1 MAKPNTTTKRRK
13 LRTITASFPIA
24 ASTSVVVV
32 VEHDDE
38 PESIPGD
45 AMLELPENAPELPEN
60 APELPE
66 EAPAMSS
73 PPSSFRIFAHGDIE
87 TTKGVFRCTPNGLA
101 SIMAAAADW
110 GNEYSIDYE
119 HAAIGMPNGGPSPAA
134 GWFSLAATDE
144 GLDAVG
150 VRWTERAAA
159 LLCAREYRY
168 FSPTFLVDDNGE
180 IVELI
185 NLALTNLPATKR
197 MEPLMATRITLE
209 QPKGGADA
217 VTLAAERVRLDDA
230 NRTIVELCEAFG
242 VEKAAD
248 AVALAKVARDDAK
261 RVVQLSAQ
269 LAELESAAVLADV
282 TAQVDEAIRARRVA
296 PAERDFAIELGTATP
311 AAFAKY
317 LATRVELVAMSPK
330 TPPAGLVATTTLD
343 PHVAKILR
351 MVEVSP
357 EAYARAAAAQNANKD
372 D

>member
-1 MAKPNTTTKRRK
+1 
-13 LRTITASFPIA
+13 
-24 ASTSVVVV
+24 
-32 VEHDDE
+32 
-38 PESIPGD
+38 
-45 AMLELPENAPELPEN
+45 
-60 APELPE
+60 
-66 EAPAMSS
+66 
-73 PPSSFRIFAHGDIE
+73 
-87 TTKGVFRCTPNGLA
+87 
-101 SIMAAAADW
+101 
-110 GNEYSIDYE
+110 
-119 HAAIGMPNGGPSPAA
+119 
-134 GWFSLAATDE
+134 
-144 GLDAVG
+144 
-150 VRWTERAAA
+150 
-159 LLCAREYRY
+159 
-168 FSPTFLVDDNGE
+168 
-180 IVELI
+180 
-185 NLALTNLPATKR
+185 
-197 MEPLMATRITLE
+197 MATRITLE
-209 QPKGGADA
+209 QPKHGADA